1 MERGI
6 MRKKIKKRSLER
18 QKEASSVNYLV
29 LRPRARAIVGVS
41 EGKQA
46 R

>member
-6 MRKKIKKRSLER
+6 MRKKIKRRSLER

-29 LRPRARAIVGVS
+29 LRPRAIVGVS